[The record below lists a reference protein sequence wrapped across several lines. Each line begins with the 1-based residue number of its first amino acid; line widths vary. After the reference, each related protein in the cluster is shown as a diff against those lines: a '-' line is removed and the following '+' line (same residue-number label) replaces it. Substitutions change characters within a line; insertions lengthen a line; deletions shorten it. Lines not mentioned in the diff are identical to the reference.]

1 MLEIKVKI
9 EATAPDL
16 SAAIVKLA
24 EAVAGK
30 AMIPAAPAATVVPTE
45 TSALA
50 IAESAP
56 SVQQN
61 APAAPEAPVMQ
72 APVTPAAPA
81 MTAASAPAAPIPTP
95 TPEVPAATPTP
106 APVIEQSPS
115 GVNVEVKTGTY
126 TTTSDVNLRSDCSTD
141 GDIVQG
147 VAAGTVLNSTG
158 VCENGWIRVDWEGQ
172 TVYASGDYVTL
183 NEESASQEA
192 AAGEGT
198 GEAPADGSAEDGE
211 LTDGASAS
219 AEELTGDQ
227 LMV

>member
-24 EAVAGK
+24 EAMAGK

-72 APVTPAAPA
+72 APVTPTAEPAPAAPA
-81 MTAASAPAAPIPTP
+81 MTAAPAPA
-95 TPEVPAATPTP
+95 PAPTP
-106 APVIEQSPS
+106 APTPAAPKIDLETISRAGAALVDQGKMAEILLILKKY
-115 GVNVEVKTGTY
+115 GVMA
-126 TTTSDVNLRSDCSTD
+126 VNQLLPDQYAAFAADLR
-141 GDIVQG
+141 
-147 VAAGTVLNSTG
+147 
-158 VCENGWIRVDWEGQ
+158 
-172 TVYASGDYVTL
+172 TL
-183 NEESASQEA
+183 
-192 AAGEGT
+192 
-198 GEAPADGSAEDGE
+198 
-211 LTDGASAS
+211 GANI
-219 AEELTGDQ
+219 
-227 LMV
+227 